1 MVMPAAMSAL
11 TLATQIDRKYNVYGA
26 MQLQKL
32 LYYAEAW
39 AQVLGD
45 TLFYDNIEAW
55 DNGPVVREVFTTYK
69 YYTLSSEPAIS
80 SPARTQ
86 LLESVIPFYNNR
98 GGADLS
104 EQTHNESPWVDAY
117 AQGRNTVISRSA
129 MRKFY
134 ARQALLEPDKV
145 PELPSISIERL
156 DADTVAKRAQEINQK
171 WERTLAILG
180 S

>member
-1 MVMPAAMSAL
+1 
-11 TLATQIDRKYNVYGA
+11 
-26 MQLQKL
+26 
-32 LYYAEAW
+32 
-39 AQVLGD
+39 
-45 TLFYDNIEAW
+45 
-55 DNGPVVREVFTTYK
+55 
-69 YYTLSSEPAIS
+69 
-80 SPARTQ
+80 
-86 LLESVIPFYNNR
+86 
-98 GGADLS
+98 
-104 EQTHNESPWVDAY
+104 
-117 AQGRNTVISRSA
+117 